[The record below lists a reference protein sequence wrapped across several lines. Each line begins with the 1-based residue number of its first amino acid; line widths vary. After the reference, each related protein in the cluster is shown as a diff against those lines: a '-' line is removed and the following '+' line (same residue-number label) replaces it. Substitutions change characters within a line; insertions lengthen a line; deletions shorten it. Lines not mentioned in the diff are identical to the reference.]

1 MKDPRFAKLVVFVNA
16 LVPLALLGWDA
27 YRGQLGANPTEFALR
42 TTGMLAL
49 VFLTLSLAVTPLRK
63 LSGKNWLS
71 HFRRMLGLYAFFY
84 TALHLL
90 IYLWRDQAWDLLNV
104 PADTLRRPFIL
115 FGMLAFL
122 LMVPLALT
130 STAAAVK
137 RMGAKNW
144 KRLHMLVYLAATSA
158 VIHYF
163 LRTKVVEPK
172 PVAFILALVV
182 LLAFRAAWALAAK
195 RRRRPTTAPPATISP
210 GEA

>member
-1 MKDPRFAKLVVFVNA
+1 MTDKEFARFLVFLNCI
-16 LVPLALLGWDA
+16 VPLVLLAWNFRTG
-27 YRGQLGANPTEFALR
+27 RLGYNPNEYLLR

-49 VFLTLSLAVTPLRK
+49 VFLLLSLCITPLRRITGRAMFS
-63 LSGKNWLS
+63 L
-71 HFRRMLGLYAFFY
+71 FRRMVGLYAFFY

-90 IYLWRDQAWDLLNV
+90 IYLWRDQDWDLLNV
-104 PADTLRRPFIL
+104 PADTFRRPFIL
-115 FGMLAFL
+115 FGMLGFL

-144 KRLHMLVYLAATSA
+144 KRLHRLVYVAAA
-158 VIHYF
+158 AGVIHYF

-172 PVAFILALVV
+172 PVAFILALA
-182 LLAFRAAWALAAK
+182 LLLSFRAAWALAT
-195 RRRRPTTAPPATISP
+195 RRRRSTSPRPATISP